1 MTRFRLLLVVLVLLA
16 GGACARLGVR
26 PAEPPAD
33 LSWVPLT
40 SDSLEVAYIVD
51 GVIHSRQS
59 LARLHLR
66 RDQVMSAEIIP
77 GPYRG
82 GGRPLTVIRIRTS
95 RWR

>member
-1 MTRFRLLLVVLVLLA
+1 MTRFRLLLLALLPLA
-16 GGACARLGVR
+16 AACASRPGAVR
-26 PAEPPAD
+26 PDVTD
-33 LSWVPLT
+33 LSWVPLA

-59 LARLHLR
+59 LAQLHLR
-66 RDQVMSAEIIP
+66 RDQVMSAEVLP

-82 GGRPLTVIRIRTS
+82 NGRPLTVIRIRTY